1 MNTSD
6 DRQLRQRVMAALEWE
21 PMVDAANIGVAAKDG
36 IVTLTGHVASY
47 AQKLAAEEAVRRV
60 RGAKA
65 IAEEIEVRLPSDK
78 KTADDEIAERAL
90 RILSWDTTVP
100 TDEVSIKVE
109 RGWVTLS
116 GEVDWQYQR
125 AAAERA
131 VHKLGGVVGVSNL
144 MRVRAKPQPDD
155 VRHRIEDAFRRDAGL
170 EAGRVTIS
178 VANGRVTL
186 GGQVHSWQ
194 EREAAERAAWSAPGV
209 YDVEDRIE
217 VS

>member
-1 MNTSD
+1 
-6 DRQLRQRVMAALEWE
+6 MAALEWE

-109 RGWVTLS
+109 RGWVTRRVRSIGNTNAPRRNGPCTSSVASSVCRISCGSGRSPNRMMSGIGSRMLS
-116 GEVDWQYQR
+116 GVTRGW
-125 AAAERA
+125 
-131 VHKLGGVVGVSNL
+131 
-144 MRVRAKPQPDD
+144 KPG
-155 VRHRIEDAFRRDAGL
+155 A
-170 EAGRVTIS
+170 
-178 VANGRVTL
+178 
-186 GGQVHSWQ
+186 
-194 EREAAERAAWSAPGV
+194 
-209 YDVEDRIE
+209 
-217 VS
+217 